1 MDQRRG
7 LATFQP
13 SKHHLA
19 TFRKI
24 KFNENIVTTNAMTTE
39 PSTRSPVQGF
49 SWIDRPTPRDT
60 EYSYRVMPLV
70 GKPGELQAMEPL
82 SSAA

>member
-1 MDQRRG
+1 MAQRRG

-39 PSTRSPVQGF
+39 PSTALR
-49 SWIDRPTPRDT
+49 R
-60 EYSYRVMPLV
+60 
-70 GKPGELQAMEPL
+70 K
-82 SSAA
+82 